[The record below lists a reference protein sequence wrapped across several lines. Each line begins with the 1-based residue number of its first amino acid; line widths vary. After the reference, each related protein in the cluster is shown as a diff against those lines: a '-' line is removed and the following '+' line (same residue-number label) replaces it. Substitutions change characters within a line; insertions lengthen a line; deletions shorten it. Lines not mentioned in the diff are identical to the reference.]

1 MEKPGKIKTK
11 SERIIKNRKKNR
23 KKSEK
28 KKESENIG
36 KKIKDKNW
44 KG

>member
-11 SERIIKNRKKNR
+11 SERIIKNREKIAKNR
-23 KKSEK
+23 RK